1 MSKVNVY
8 KSPRWFVVDR
18 VHPLASRLSDDS
30 RRPSADEGGVS
41 VPTLLSGCIRRR
53 HSLLISTNHHQICWD
68 LHQKVALIIGLGQT
82 SDEGW
87 GIGAAIATLFARQG
101 ASIFGGNRSLQS
113 AERTKTRIQSEGG
126 ACDVVQTDVTDSASV
141 KAIVNQC
148 FHKHGRIDILVNNVG
163 RSEPGCPATM
173 SEEVWNAQI
182 DINLNSI
189 YLTCHHVLPVM
200 ERQASGGAV
209 VNIASIAGLRYIG
222 KPQVAYSATKAAM
235 MQFTKATS
243 VIYADKRIRLNTV
256 VPGFMCTPYTR
267 DLAKRYAP
275 GGDEAAYMQ
284 KRNDQVP
291 MGRMGDAWDVANA
304 ALFLASDE
312 ALYITGQK
320 IVVDGGIT
328 SSTGKA

>member
-1 MSKVNVY
+1 M
-8 KSPRWFVVDR
+8 
-18 VHPLASRLSDDS
+18 L
-30 RRPSADEGGVS
+30 
-41 VPTLLSGCIRRR
+41 
-53 HSLLISTNHHQICWD
+53 D
-68 LHQKVALIIGLGQT
+68 LHGKVALITGLGQT

-101 ASIFGGNRSLQS
+101 ASIFGGNRSLPS
-113 AERTKTRIQSEGG
+113 AERTKTRIQLEGG
-126 ACDVVQTDVTDSASV
+126 VCDVVQTDVTDSASV
-141 KAIVNQC
+141 KGLIDQC
-148 FHKHGRIDILVNNVG
+148 LQKHGRIDILVNNVG

-173 SEEVWNAQI
+173 SEEVWNAQV

-189 YLTCHHVLPVM
+189 YLTCHHVLPIM
-200 ERQASGGAV
+200 ESQLSGGAV

-222 KPQVAYSATKAAM
+222 KPQVAYSATKAAI

-243 VIYADKRIRLNTV
+243 VIYANKRIRLNTV
-256 VPGFMCTPYTR
+256 VPGLMCTPYTR

-275 GGDEAAYMQ
+275 GGDEATYMQ

-291 MGRMGDAWDVANA
+291 MGRMGDAWDVANT

>member
-1 MSKVNVY
+1 M
-8 KSPRWFVVDR
+8 
-18 VHPLASRLSDDS
+18 L
-30 RRPSADEGGVS
+30 
-41 VPTLLSGCIRRR
+41 
-53 HSLLISTNHHQICWD
+53 D
-68 LHQKVALIIGLGQT
+68 LHGKVALITGLGQT

-101 ASIFGGNRSLQS
+101 ASIFGGNRSLPS
-113 AERTKTRIQSEGG
+113 AERTKTRIQLEGG
-126 ACDVVQTDVTDSASV
+126 VCDVVQTDVTDSASV
-141 KAIVNQC
+141 KGLIDQC
-148 FHKHGRIDILVNNVG
+148 LQKHGRIDILVNNVG

-328 SSTGKA
+328 SSTGRA